1 MASFGSERDTA
12 SRRLP
17 RVVLYS
23 EHDAT
28 QLFIGTLEQA
38 DRLDSVQTRD
48 WTRVCQTGGDAKEQL
63 RLVYADE
70 LNL

>member
-1 MASFGSERDTA
+1 M
-12 SRRLP
+12 
-17 RVVLYS
+17 LYS